1 MTKEMLIANA
11 GLKVAAPRWVDL
23 QFELI
28 CAARDT
34 MAAGDTEKALSML
47 HFAATVVAHP
57 DFFGDEMIEQLYNGL
72 RAQA

>member
-11 GLKVAAPRWVDL
+11 GLKVAAPQWVDL

-34 MAAGDTEKALSML
+34 MAAGDMGKALQML

-57 DFFGDEMIEQLYNGL
+57 DFFGDEMIEQLYDGL